1 MPMGKEE
8 TMRFGIGQ
16 PVRRV
21 EDRRFLI
28 GRGRY
33 VDDIN
38 LPRQAYGVCV
48 MSPHPHAVIRNIDAV
63 AARAMEG
70 VACVLTGADLAV
82 DGIGSIPPALMPE
95 DLGGPKGFRTMRPL
109 LAIDRVRHVGE
120 RVAFVVADSLA
131 QARDA
136 AEAIEVDY
144 EVLPSVTDVEDAVAR
159 NISPLWAEA
168 PNGNV
173 SFTLSFGDKATTDAA
188 FAKAANVVSLR
199 LRNNRLAACP
209 VEPRAAI
216 GDYNVAEQ
224 SFTLYNAS
232 QNPHGNRA
240 MLARAVFG
248 IPETKIRVISPD
260 VGGGFGL
267 KGNIHPEEG
276 LVLWASK
283 RCSRPVKWTGTRS
296 ESLMGDHHGR
306 DQVITGAMALDA
318 DGKILGV
325 RAKALHA
332 VGSYVF
338 ATAVIPLYFSLRFI
352 PNVYD
357 IKAVDLETQAVFTN
371 TTTVTSYR
379 GAGRPEAIY
388 FIERLLDKAAR
399 TLNLDPADIRR
410 RNFIAPAAM
419 PYTTQTQYIYDSGEF
434 SRVMDRCMA
443 LADWNGFGA
452 RRVETESR
460 GKLRGRAIG
469 YYIEQGG
476 NFNDRMEVR
485 FDPGGTATIIAGTH
499 SHGQGHATTY
509 AQMLHEWL
517 GLSIETI
524 RFVQGDTDAVA
535 YGRGTFA
542 ARSSMVGG
550 AALKAA
556 ATRIIEKAKPMAAIL
571 MEAAEA
577 DLAFSDGAFRIVGTD
592 RQISISEVAKA
603 FYRPGGITDRFG
615 VGLEASGT
623 YGTDPPNHPNGC
635 HICEIEVDRDT
646 GGTTVVRYSV
656 IDDAGI
662 LINPMICEGQVHGG
676 LAQGIGQALLE
687 SIVYERGSGQ
697 LLTGSFMDYGMPRAD
712 MLPDFAV
719 GFEEVACLT
728 NPLGVKGI
736 GEAGAIARPPTVI
749 NALLDALAPLGVTD
763 IEMPATPERVWQA
776 MSKTRPLES
785 TK

>member
-1 MPMGKEE
+1 
-8 TMRFGIGQ
+8 MRFGIGQ

-21 EDRRFLI
+21 EDKRFLI

-38 LPRQAYGVCV
+38 LPRQAYGVCL
-48 MSPHPHAVIRNIDAV
+48 MSPHPHAMIKAIDTA
-63 AARAMEG
+63 AARAMPG
-70 VACVLTGADLAV
+70 VVCVLTGADLAD

-95 DLGGPKGFRTMRPL
+95 HLGGPKGFRTLRPL

-120 RVAFVVADSLA
+120 RVAFVVADTAA

-136 AEAIEVDY
+136 VEAIEVDY
-144 EVLPSVTDVEDAVAR
+144 EPLPAVVDVESAVDTAAPR
-159 NISPLWAEA
+159 LWDEC
-168 PNGNV
+168 PTGNV
-173 SFTLSFGDKATTDAA
+173 SFTLSFGDKTATDAA
-188 FAKAANVVSLR
+188 FANAAHIVSLK

-209 VEPRAAI
+209 VEPRTAI
-216 GDYNVAEQ
+216 GDYNIADE

-240 MLARAVFG
+240 MLANAVFG
-248 IPETKIRVISPD
+248 IPETKIRVVSPD

-283 RCSRPVKWTGTRS
+283 RCGRPVKWNGTRS

-306 DQVITGAMALDA
+306 DQVITGSLALDA
-318 DGKILGV
+318 DGRILAV

-332 VGSYVF
+332 VGSYIF
-338 ATAVIPLYFSLRFI
+338 ATAVIPLYFSMRFI

-357 IKAVDLETQAVFTN
+357 IKTVDLETQAVFTN

-399 TLNLDPADIRR
+399 TMNLDPAEIRR
-410 RNFIAPAAM
+410 RNFIPSAAM
-419 PYTTQTQYIYDSGEF
+419 PYATQTQYVYDSGEF
-434 SRVMDRCMA
+434 ARVTDRCMA
-443 LADWNGFGA
+443 LADWDGFA
-452 RRVETESR
+452 VRRTESESR
-460 GKLRGRAIG
+460 GRLRGRAIG

-485 FDPGGTATIIAGTH
+485 FDPGGGATIVAGTH

-509 AQMLHEWL
+509 AQMINEWL
-517 GLSIETI
+517 GLPIENI

-535 YGRGTFA
+535 FGRGTFA

-550 AALKAA
+550 VALKVAA
-556 ATRIIEKAKPMAAIL
+556 ARIVEKAKPMAAVL

-577 DLAFSDGAFRIVGTD
+577 DIAFSDGAFHITGTD
-592 RQISISEVAKA
+592 RKIALTEVAKA
-603 FYRPGGITDRFG
+603 FYRPGGITDQFG
-615 VGLEASGT
+615 LGLEASGT
-623 YGTDPPNHPNGC
+623 YGTEPPNHPNGC
-635 HICEIEVDRDT
+635 HVCEIEIDPET
-646 GGTTVVRYSV
+646 GTATIVRYSV
-656 IDDAGI
+656 IDDAGV

-687 SIVYERGSGQ
+687 SVIYEKSSGQ

-712 MLPDFAV
+712 MMPDFAV
-719 GFEEVACLT
+719 GFEEVVCRT

-736 GEAGAIARPPTVI
+736 GEAGAIATPPTII
-749 NALLDALAPLGVTD
+749 NAILDALAPLGVTD

-776 MSKTRPLES
+776 IQGAKT
-785 TK
+785 